1 MGEVSE
7 MSERTENEYESEK
20 NFKIRLQCR
29 IKTNATCHGLGIV
42 FSFHLFFI
50 CSTNA
55 YLVTGIPLTLCP
67 EDLKLNKTWHL
78 PQVT

>member
-7 MSERTENEYESEK
+7 MSERTENAYESE

-29 IKTNATCHGLGIV
+29 IKTNATCHGLGID

-50 CSTNA
+50 CSTNT
-55 YLVTGIPLTLCP
+55 YSVTGTPLTLCP

-78 PQVT
+78 SQVA